1 MTDWYLEQGIAET
14 RAICVAG
21 DEITAARIHWPGE
34 LLAGHVED
42 AVLLSRAT
50 GSARGTAQLTNGHE
64 VLVDRLPKSASEGAT
79 VRLEITRPA
88 IGEHGRLKRAQG
100 RPSERAPTTPTLAQ
114 TLAAEGV
121 DVTIVRRF
129 PVAGWADLL
138 ADALSREINFSGGAL
153 IFSPTPAM
161 VTVDIDGALL
171 PRELAL
177 AAITPIAQTLRRF
190 DLGGSI
196 GIDFPTL
203 QTKPHRRDVDDALA
217 AALAGWPHERTSM
230 NGFGFVQL
238 VSRLSRKSLLH
249 RASHSRAGLISR
261 LLLRQAEQVEE
272 PGALLLTVHPAIA
285 AKIKPEWQA
294 ELARRT
300 GREIRITVEPGLA
313 LEGGFAQAVPI

>member
-1 MTDWYLEQGIAET
+1 MPKWYLEDGIAET
-14 RAICVAG
+14 RAICVAD
-21 DEITAARIHWPGE
+21 DEIIAARIHWPGE

-42 AVLLSRAT
+42 AVLLSRTA
-50 GSARGTAQLTNGHE
+50 GSARGTAQLANGQE
-64 VLVDRLPKSASEGAT
+64 VLVDRLPKSASEGAPL
-79 VRLEITRPA
+79 RLEVTRPA
-88 IGEHGRLKRAQG
+88 IGERGRLKRAQA
-100 RPSERAPTTPTLAQ
+100 RPSELAPITPTLAQ
-114 TLAAEGV
+114 TLAAEGAEV
-121 DVTIVRRF
+121 ATVRRF

-138 ADALSREINFSGGAL
+138 ADALSREITFSGGSL

-161 VTVDIDGALL
+161 VTVDIDGTLP

-177 AAITPIAQTLRRF
+177 AAVVPIAQTLRRF

-203 QTKPHRRDVDDALA
+203 QTKADRREVDEALD
-217 AALAGWPHERTSM
+217 AALANWPHERTSM

-249 RASHSRAGLISR
+249 RASHSRTGLIAR
-261 LLLRQAEQVEE
+261 HLLRQAEQVEE
-272 PGALLLTVHPAIA
+272 PGALLLTIHPAIT

-300 GREIRITVEPGLA
+300 GREIRIKTEPGLA